1 MDTKWNSTGKGPGGE
16 QAYLAAAQG
25 GADRVEEAE
34 AFRPYT
40 GRKGQIRAVLAFL
53 AFFLGVCL
61 VLGSLG
67 AALGR
72 WACQRDA
79 GNLLAEDWQETAAFR
94 REISDY
100 LREFLE
106 LGAGE
111 DLGWYSQWY
120 ETSEGTAI
128 ATDWDRT
135 VTATAPAEETPL
147 PAVSWDDPDVEYR
160 DDSNV
165 LYRITG
171 NGYSYTFSNSG
182 SQLIRSTLPEGY
194 NFLLVFQDSKVSI
207 WKDGE
212 ELDVYGDGVY
222 DGDSDW
228 FVPGYDNFPA
238 GDNVSSVKVYIAVR
252 ETPVQYY
259 NTSWGVQTSRMY
271 RAYRSFQESREF
283 WLTKAALLGAG
294 VLCLALWFCLRRE
307 RQAADKKIA
316 FWTVHVWT
324 EIRFLTV
331 AVPLCALLLPPM
343 ASMFDT
349 LWYRQVR
356 LYGLFSM
363 EVLDYMGW
371 SLAACLENTGALL
384 CLWWAVWLIRND
396 HRYNP
401 RESRKS
407 LLRKLGRVLA
417 GAIRV
422 LRARDLKRP
431 IQKRLSRQTI
441 LRPLALLLIILLAT
455 IWTTSFYYYGRFV
468 LLAIIAELALFT
480 LLHILWGRRDCALA
494 HDIGLLADQVEAI
507 RSGDLSTPLDLPAD
521 ADLRQTAEALNDIRA
536 GLNRALEERTRSERM
551 KVELISNVSHDLKTP
566 LTSVLSYAELL
577 RQEPLE
583 GAAADYAR
591 IIDEKAHRLA
601 AMVQDVFEV
610 SKAAAG
616 QLPVHP
622 ERLDFAK
629 LLRQTL
635 ADLDDPIRQ
644 SGLIFR
650 VDLPETPVEIVA
662 DGKRLYR
669 VFQNLID
676 NALQYALPGSRI
688 YLTLKTGEG
697 TATASLR
704 NTSRDELPEGVDFT
718 ARFVRGDESRTD
730 GGSGLGLS
738 IAKSFTEACG
748 GAFHVETVAD
758 LFTAVVAFPLTD
770 K

>member
-1 MDTKWNSTGKGPGGE
+1 MDTKWNSTGKDPGGE

-34 AFRPYT
+34 VFRPYT

-371 SLAACLENTGALL
+371 SLAACLENTGRCCASGGR
-384 CLWWAVWLIRND
+384 CGSSGTTTGTIREKAGRACSANWAGCWL
-396 HRYNP
+396 
-401 RESRKS
+401 
-407 LLRKLGRVLA
+407 A
-417 GAIRV
+417 
-422 LRARDLKRP
+422 
-431 IQKRLSRQTI
+431 
-441 LRPLALLLIILLAT
+441 
-455 IWTTSFYYYGRFV
+455 
-468 LLAIIAELALFT
+468 
-480 LLHILWGRRDCALA
+480 
-494 HDIGLLADQVEAI
+494 
-507 RSGDLSTPLDLPAD
+507 RSGSC
-521 ADLRQTAEALNDIRA
+521 
-536 GLNRALEERTRSERM
+536 G
-551 KVELISNVSHDLKTP
+551 
-566 LTSVLSYAELL
+566 
-577 RQEPLE
+577 
-583 GAAADYAR
+583 
-591 IIDEKAHRLA
+591 
-601 AMVQDVFEV
+601 
-610 SKAAAG
+610 
-616 QLPVHP
+616 
-622 ERLDFAK
+622 
-629 LLRQTL
+629 
-635 ADLDDPIRQ
+635 
-644 SGLIFR
+644 
-650 VDLPETPVEIVA
+650 
-662 DGKRLYR
+662 
-669 VFQNLID
+669 
-676 NALQYALPGSRI
+676 PGI
-688 YLTLKTGEG
+688 
-697 TATASLR
+697 
-704 NTSRDELPEGVDFT
+704 
-718 ARFVRGDESRTD
+718 
-730 GGSGLGLS
+730 
-738 IAKSFTEACG
+738 
-748 GAFHVETVAD
+748 
-758 LFTAVVAFPLTD
+758 
-770 K
+770 

>member
-1 MDTKWNSTGKGPGGE
+1 MDTKWNSTGKDPGGE

-34 AFRPYT
+34 VFRPYT

-294 VLCLALWFCLRRE
+294 VLVTGNPFLLFAFAPVVLVNGGGGMV
-307 RQAADKKIA
+307 KI
-316 FWTVHVWT
+316 
-324 EIRFLTV
+324 
-331 AVPLCALLLPPM
+331 LLLRLFRKCGLDVRPP
-343 ASMFDT
+343 SMLEPGEEARRNPLVRIVQKVRFPLHDHCKKE
-349 LWYRQVR
+349 LKWSNAQV
-356 LYGLFSM
+356 LM
-363 EVLDYMGW
+363 
-371 SLAACLENTGALL
+371 
-384 CLWWAVWLIRND
+384 
-396 HRYNP
+396 
-401 RESRKS
+401 
-407 LLRKLGRVLA
+407 
-417 GAIRV
+417 
-422 LRARDLKRP
+422 
-431 IQKRLSRQTI
+431 
-441 LRPLALLLIILLAT
+441 
-455 IWTTSFYYYGRFV
+455 RFV
-468 LLAIIAELALFT
+468 LLQAFLMPTILV
-480 LLHILWGRRDCALA
+480 LL
-494 HDIGLLADQVEAI
+494 VKI
-507 RSGDLSTPLDLPAD
+507 R
-521 ADLRQTAEALNDIRA
+521 
-536 GLNRALEERTRSERM
+536 
-551 KVELISNVSHDLKTP
+551 
-566 LTSVLSYAELL
+566 
-577 RQEPLE
+577 
-583 GAAADYAR
+583 
-591 IIDEKAHRLA
+591 
-601 AMVQDVFEV
+601 
-610 SKAAAG
+610 
-616 QLPVHP
+616 
-622 ERLDFAK
+622 
-629 LLRQTL
+629 
-635 ADLDDPIRQ
+635 
-644 SGLIFR
+644 
-650 VDLPETPVEIVA
+650 
-662 DGKRLYR
+662 
-669 VFQNLID
+669 
-676 NALQYALPGSRI
+676 
-688 YLTLKTGEG
+688 
-697 TATASLR
+697 
-704 NTSRDELPEGVDFT
+704 
-718 ARFVRGDESRTD
+718 
-730 GGSGLGLS
+730 
-738 IAKSFTEACG
+738 
-748 GAFHVETVAD
+748 
-758 LFTAVVAFPLTD
+758 
-770 K
+770 